1 MIVSDATILIT
12 LINIDAFEVL
22 RLFTTQ
28 LIIPPEVY
36 QEVTPKPSAKSY
48 IDHEINEGF
57 IRVEVYRD
65 STIFRDLSYILDVGE
80 SASMTLALE
89 RDLPLII
96 DEKKGRNIARGQG
109 IEIIGLVGILRF
121 LYIEERLS
129 REELMDIIERLN
141 DSDFRISARLLGLI
155 LA

>member
-12 LINIDAFEVL
+12 LINIDVFEVL

-36 QEVTPKPSAKSY
+36 QEVTQKPSAKSC
-48 IDHEINEGF
+48 INHEINEGF
-57 IRVEVYRD
+57 ICVEAYED
-65 STIFRDLSYILDVGE
+65 NTIFRELSYILDAGE

-89 RDLPLII
+89 RGLPLIV
-96 DEKKGRNIARGQG
+96 DEKKGRSIARGQG

-121 LYIEERLS
+121 LYIEECLS
-129 REELMDIIERLN
+129 REELMDIIEKLN
-141 DSDFRISARLLGLI
+141 HSDFRISTALLDMI